1 MNFIKHLKT
10 DYNFKLSPPQYK
22 SIFMV
27 LFQSEANLKFRKWT
41 KLTHLVERILL
52 EAPAFKGE
60 KFPYKSP
67 TIQMAF
73 NEVRFARMFG
83 GDCLRLLVN
92 GEKSRSSIRFIPADY
107 DATYIGEIDSRILQS
122 DEMTL
127 IQDLKTNLRDI
138 LYDVIDNSRLIE
150 TDAEIS
156 TCSTDELLFYRTQFA
171 AHLKRADQLLGLRI
185 GELYA
190 ERT

>member
-1 MNFIKHLKT
+1 
-10 DYNFKLSPPQYK
+10 
-22 SIFMV
+22 MV
-27 LFQSEANLKFRKWT
+27 MFQSEANLKFRKWT
-41 KLTHLVERILL
+41 QLTHLVERILT
-52 EAPAFKGE
+52 EVPAFKGE

-67 TIQMAF
+67 TVQMAF

-92 GEKSRSSIRFIPADY
+92 GEKSRSNIRFVPADY
-107 DATYIGEIDSRILQS
+107 DATYAGEIDNRIVQA

-138 LYDVIDNSRLIE
+138 LYDFIDNSRLIE
-150 TDAEIS
+150 KDAEMA
-156 TCSTDELLFYRTQFA
+156 TCSTDELLFYRAQFA

-190 ERT
+190 ERS